1 MDKIRYIVGLIL
13 LAGCIHILITSFMMS
28 RDQQE
33 LKYDLAMIND
43 ARYGLFNV
51 DAWKTEIKTVLL
63 KEVAEFE
70 LKGDNRDAIKGQ
82 LEQMLHT
89 LVDEVEQNLR
99 DMDGFFNKLKGLL
112 ADVVVNFDKI
122 RSNIPEYADAIL
134 DDLEDDAN
142 MDALKQ
148 SLQSNIEQWIVVSE
162 ADTLNSPVLMT
173 LAKYDCASA
182 EVCNEE
188 LGAEI
193 QFTHERLWIYTG
205 LAMAFALIIWVML
218 FFSEAGNLQLYVL
231 TGTSIV
237 LLAGGLALPMLDLQA
252 GMESIRFTIMGETI
266 AFEKQVLFF
275 QSKSILDVIVTLF
288 TSKTFNGILVG
299 ILILLFS
306 VIFPISKLIASFV
319 HIYKPETSKN
329 KLAGFLVFKSAKWSM
344 ADVFV
349 VALFMAYLGFS
360 GLINSQLTNIPQ
372 SENFHSI
379 SFNASVFQS
388 GFTWFIAFTLS
399 GLFLSLAIERG
410 MISKNEN

>member
-13 LAGCIHILITSFMMS
+13 LAGCIHILVTSFMLS
-28 RDQQE
+28 RDHQE
-33 LKYDLAMIND
+33 LKYDLALIND

-51 DAWKTEIKTVLL
+51 DAWKAEIKTVLL
-63 KEVAEFE
+63 HEVAEFE
-70 LKGDNRDAIKGQ
+70 LQGDNRETIRVQ
-82 LEQMLHT
+82 LEKMLHT
-89 LVDEVEQNLR
+89 LVDEVEQNLK

-112 ADVVVNFDKI
+112 TGVVVNFDKI
-122 RSNIPEYADAIL
+122 RSNIPGYADAIL

-142 MDALKQ
+142 MEALKE
-148 SLQSNIEQWIVVSE
+148 SLQANIDQWIVVS
-162 ADTLNSPVLMT
+162 ASDTLNSPVLMT
-173 LAKYDCASA
+173 LAIYDCASVHA
-182 EVCNEE
+182 CNEKLE
-188 LGAEI
+188 TEI
-193 QFTHERLWIYTG
+193 QFIHERLWIYTG
-205 LAMAFALIIWVML
+205 IAMAFALIIWLML

-231 TGTSIV
+231 SGTSIV

-252 GMESIRFTIMGETI
+252 GMESIQFTIMGETI

-288 TSKTFNGILVG
+288 TSKSFNGVLVG

-306 VIFPISKLIASFV
+306 VLFPVSKLVASFI
-319 HIYKPETSKN
+319 HIYNPETGRN
-329 KLAGFLVFKSAKWSM
+329 KLTHFLVFKSGKWSM

-360 GLINSQLTNIPQ
+360 GLINSQLANLPQ
-372 SENFHSI
+372 NENFHSI

-410 MISKNEN
+410 IHGKD

>member
-1 MDKIRYIVGLIL
+1 
-13 LAGCIHILITSFMMS
+13 MMS
-28 RDQQE
+28 RNHQI
-33 LKYDLAMIND
+33 LKYDLSLIND

-51 DAWKTEIKTVLL
+51 DAWKAEIKAVLL
-63 KEVAEFE
+63 HEVAEFK
-70 LKGDNRDAIKGQ
+70 LQGDNRETIKIQ
-82 LEQMLHT
+82 LEKMLHT
-89 LVDEVEQNLR
+89 LVDEVEQNLKE
-99 DMDGFFNKLKGLL
+99 MDGFFNKLKGLL
-112 ADVVVNFDKI
+112 ADVVVNFDKV
-122 RSNIPEYADAIL
+122 RTNIPDYADAIL

-142 MDALKQ
+142 MEALKE
-148 SLQSNIEQWIVVSE
+148 SLQANIDQWIVVS
-162 ADTLNSPVLMT
+162 ASDTLNSPVLMT

-182 EVCNEE
+182 QACNEKLE
-188 LGAEI
+188 TEI
-193 QFTHERLWIYTG
+193 QFIHERLWIYTG
-205 LAMAFALIIWVML
+205 IAMAFALIIWLML

-231 TGTSIV
+231 SGTSIV

-288 TSKTFNGILVG
+288 TSKSFNGVLVG
-299 ILILLFS
+299 VLILLFS
-306 VIFPISKLIASFV
+306 VLFPVSKLIASFI
-319 HIYKPETSKN
+319 HIYNPESGKN
-329 KLAGFLVFKSAKWSM
+329 KLAHFLVFKSGKWSM

-360 GLINSQLTNIPQ
+360 GLINSQLANLPQ
-372 SENFHSI
+372 NENFHSI

-410 MISKNEN
+410 IHGKD